1 MTGHSTFKMIQ
12 DKHYLHEKW
21 IFLGKNIHSLKIGGQ
36 TTEEVINFVYVGEK
50 ILANML
56 VSPTKLMQLLRILTS
71 KDIKIKTTISAN
83 DIVRNLTIEEYK
95 TLEGVLRVNN
105 IKYNKK
111 KNEFIKTDIG
121 NTTNTKQESTKR

>member
-1 MTGHSTFKMIQ
+1 MIGHSTFKMIQ
-12 DKHYLHEKW
+12 DKDYSHEKW
-21 IFLGKNIHSLKIGGQ
+21 IFLGKNIHSLKIGDQ
-36 TTEEVINFVYVGEK
+36 TTEEVINFGYVGENK
-50 ILANML
+50 LGNML
-56 VSPTKLMQLLRILTS
+56 GSPTNLVQLLTILTS

-95 TLEGVLRVNN
+95 TLEEALRINN

-121 NTTNTKQESTKR
+121 DTTNPKQSR